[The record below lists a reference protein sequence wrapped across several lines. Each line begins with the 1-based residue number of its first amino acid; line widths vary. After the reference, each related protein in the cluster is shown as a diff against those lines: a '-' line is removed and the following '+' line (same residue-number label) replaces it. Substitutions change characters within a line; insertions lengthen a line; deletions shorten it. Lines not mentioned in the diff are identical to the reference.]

1 MSASHASNPKFLS
14 LLLGVIIIAIFTE
27 FFDVGKFKNIDITG
41 KDKINYTDTGYTVT
55 HVVDGDTIDI
65 QKGDQSYRVRLLGIN
80 TPETVDPRREVECY
94 GKEASEY
101 TKDEIDGAAVSIE
114 TDPSQDMYDKYGRL
128 LAYVYNENAEMLNR
142 KLLANGYA
150 YEYTYNVPYKYQ
162 KEFKSLEEFARN
174 QKRGLWASSAC
185 NK

>member
-1 MSASHASNPKFLS
+1 MSASHGPNPKVMSALFA
-14 LLLGVIIIAIFTE
+14 IIFIAVATE
-27 FFDVGKFKNIDITG
+27 FFNIGTFNLDITG
-41 KDKINYTDTGYTVT
+41 KQKLESLQSGYKVVN
-55 HVVDGDTIDI
+55 VVDGDTIDVE
-65 QKGDQSYRVRLLGIN
+65 KNGETKRVRLLGIN
-80 TPETVDPRREVECY
+80 TPESVDPRRAVECF
-94 GKEASEY
+94 GQEASEY
-101 TKDEIDGAAVSIE
+101 TKDEINGAAVSIE